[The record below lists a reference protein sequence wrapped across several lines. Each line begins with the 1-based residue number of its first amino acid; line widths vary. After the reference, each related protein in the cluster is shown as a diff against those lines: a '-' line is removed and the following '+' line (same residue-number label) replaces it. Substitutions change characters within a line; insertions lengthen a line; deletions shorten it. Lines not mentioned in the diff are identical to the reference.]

1 LCKIIEI
8 DIIQYKLLDK
18 LTKNAQRKSSVF
30 SRPKPISY
38 DVMIYTVSIAIYL
51 FVLVG
56 IGIYKTKMVK
66 SSEDFMVAG
75 RILPWYILVGTL
87 LATWMGSGSLFS
99 GAGLGYRNGPAA
111 LWSSAGAWLGI
122 ALIYFIA
129 KRIRNFGKITVP
141 DIFEIRYGNFAAVL
155 ATITTVIAYTTIV
168 SYQFRGGGK
177 VLSMVSDGMISLEA
191 GIIITAV
198 FAISYT
204 VLAGMF
210 SVVYTDVV
218 NGVLMTIGVLTAL
231 AVMIINI
238 GGLGEMVQI
247 ADQAGKWSM
256 FGNWAAERSGDISG
270 PIIAMS
276 FFVPTMLLLM
286 GDANMY
292 QRIFSAKDG
301 GSAKKAVFFWV
312 IGVVILE
319 SSISFLGLTGSVA
332 AEKGL
337 LPDLVQNEQ
346 QVVFLEAMKTGS
358 APLPSDFLSA
368 RQSGSESVIPAI
380 AIHGGLPLIIGLI
393 LVSTMMAIIVST
405 ADSFLLIPA
414 TNLTRDVYQKHINT
428 SASEKQIILVSRALV
443 LILGLIAFLL
453 VSQFKTVLNAAF
465 TAYNIY
471 GASLTPSLLAAF
483 LWKRATKEGAVASIM
498 TGASITIIWTYFL
511 PNWIGFNNLNP
522 FLQEL
527 TYPAAG
533 LSILVLIVVSLLTP
547 APKKESYEQFF
558 NDSNKI

>member
-1 LCKIIEI
+1 
-8 DIIQYKLLDK
+8 
-18 LTKNAQRKSSVF
+18 
-30 SRPKPISY
+30 
-38 DVMIYTVSIAIYL
+38 MIYTVSIAIYL
-51 FVLVG
+51 FALVG
-56 IGIYKTKMVK
+56 VGIYKTKMVK
-66 SSEDFMVAG
+66 NSEDFMVAG
-75 RILPWYILVGTL
+75 RVLPWYILVGTL

-122 ALIYFIA
+122 TLIYFIA

-141 DIFEIRYGNFAAVL
+141 DIFEIRYGRFAALL
-155 ATITTVIAYTTIV
+155 ATIITVIAYTTIV

-177 VLSMVSDGMISLEA
+177 VLEMVSNGMISLEI

-218 NGVLMTIGVLTAL
+218 NGVLITIGVLAAL
-231 AVMIINI
+231 VFMLINI
-238 GGLGEMVQI
+238 GGIEEMIQI
-247 ADQAGKWSM
+247 ADQAGKWSL
-256 FGNWAAERSGDISG
+256 FGNWSAERSGDISG
-270 PIIAMS
+270 PIIALS

-312 IGVVILE
+312 VGVVILE

-332 AEKGL
+332 AEQGIM
-337 LPDLVQNEQ
+337 PDIVQNEQ
-346 QVVFLEAMKTGS
+346 GIVVRNAEILGLS
-358 APLPSDFLSA
+358 PSEDELLSA

-414 TNLTRDVYQKHINT
+414 TNLTRDVYQKYINKNAT
-428 SASEKQIILVSRALV
+428 EKKVIFISRMLV
-443 LILGLIAFLL
+443 LFLGLIAFLL

-471 GASLTPSLLAAF
+471 GASLTPALLAAF
-483 LWKRATKEGAVASIM
+483 LWKRATKEGAAISIL
-498 TGASITIIWTYFL
+498 TGSSITIIWTYLL
-511 PNWIGFNNLNP
+511 PNWSGFKNLHP

-533 LSILVLIVVSLLTP
+533 LSIFALIVVSLFTDP
-547 APKKESYEQFF
+547 PPKKVLSQFF
-558 NDSNKI
+558 NDDDL

>member
-1 LCKIIEI
+1 
-8 DIIQYKLLDK
+8 
-18 LTKNAQRKSSVF
+18 
-30 SRPKPISY
+30 
-38 DVMIYTVSIAIYL
+38 MIYTVSIAIYL
-51 FVLVG
+51 FALVG
-56 IGIYKTKMVK
+56 VGIYKTKMVK
-66 SSEDFMVAG
+66 NSEDFMVAG
-75 RILPWYILVGTL
+75 RVLPWYILVGTL

-122 ALIYFIA
+122 TLIYFIA

-141 DIFEIRYGNFAAVL
+141 DIFEIRYGRFAALL
-155 ATITTVIAYTTIV
+155 ATIITVIAYTTIV

-177 VLSMVSDGMISLEA
+177 VLEMVSNGMISLEI

-218 NGVLMTIGVLTAL
+218 NGVLITIGVLAAL
-231 AVMIINI
+231 VFMLINI
-238 GGLGEMVQI
+238 GGIEEMIQI
-247 ADQAGKWSM
+247 ADQAGKWSL
-256 FGNWAAERSGDISG
+256 FGNWSAERSGDISG
-270 PIIAMS
+270 PIIALS

-312 IGVVILE
+312 VGVVILE

-332 AEKGL
+332 AEQGIMPDIVQKEQGIVVRNSEILGL
-337 LPDLVQNEQ
+337 
-346 QVVFLEAMKTGS
+346 S
-358 APLPSDFLSA
+358 PSEDELLSA

-414 TNLTRDVYQKHINT
+414 TNLTRDVYQKYINKNAT
-428 SASEKQIILVSRALV
+428 EKKVIFISRMLV
-443 LILGLIAFLL
+443 LFLGLIAFLL

-471 GASLTPSLLAAF
+471 GASLTPALLAAF
-483 LWKRATKEGAVASIM
+483 LWKRATKEGAAISIL
-498 TGASITIIWTYFL
+498 TGSSITIIWTYLL
-511 PNWIGFNNLNP
+511 PNWSGFKNLHP

-533 LSILVLIVVSLLTP
+533 LSVFALIFVSLFTDP
-547 APKKESYEQFF
+547 PPKKVLSQFF
-558 NDSNKI
+558 NDDDL

>member
-1 LCKIIEI
+1 MT
-8 DIIQYKLLDK
+8 YLLAIVFYLFALVAIGIHK
-18 LTKNAQRKSSVF
+18 VSSV
-30 SRPKPISY
+30 K
-38 DVMIYTVSIAIYL
+38 D
-51 FVLVG
+51 
-56 IGIYKTKMVK
+56 
-66 SSEDFMVAG
+66 SEDFMVAG
-75 RILPWYILVGTL
+75 RTLPWYILVGTL

-99 GAGLGYRNGPAA
+99 GAGLGYRNGLAG

-122 ALIYFIA
+122 ALIYFIT
-129 KRIRNFGKITVP
+129 KRIRNFGKVTVP
-141 DIFEIRYGNFAAVL
+141 DIFEARYGKVAAIL

-177 VLSMVSDGMISLEA
+177 VLSMVSDGLVVIED

-218 NGVLMTIGVLTAL
+218 NGMLMTIGTIGAL
-231 AVMIINI
+231 IYLCIEVGGISEIISVA
-238 GGLGEMVQI
+238 ES
-247 ADQAGKWSM
+247 AGKWQW
-256 FGNWAAERSGDISG
+256 FGNWEAERAGDVSG
-270 PIIAMS
+270 PIIAIS

-301 GSAKKAVFFWV
+301 GSAKKAVLFWI

-319 SSISFLGLTGSVA
+319 SVVSMLGLTGAVA
-332 AEKGL
+332 ATKGII
-337 LPDLVQNEQ
+337 PDLVAEAQLGLTDSG
-346 QVVFLEAMKTGS
+346 VLLE
-358 APLPSDFLSA
+358 A

-380 AIHGGLPLIIGLI
+380 ARHAGLPLILGLL

-414 TNLTRDVYQKHINT
+414 TNLTRDIYLRYLNPAAT
-428 SASEKQIILVSRALV
+428 EKQIILVSRILV
-443 LILGLIAFLL
+443 FILGLIAFLL
-453 VSQFKTVLNAAF
+453 VSQFKTILNAAF

-471 GASLTPSLLAAF
+471 GTSITPALLAAF
-483 LWKRATKEGAVASIM
+483 LWKRATREGAIASIA
-498 TGASITIIWTYFL
+498 TGASVTIVWTFFL
-511 PNWIGFNNLNP
+511 PRWPEFVDLSP

-527 TYPAAG
+527 TYPAAT
-533 LSILVLIVVSLLTP
+533 LSVLALVVVSLFTP
-547 APKKESYEQFF
+547 APKNEDLNQFF
-558 NDSNKI
+558 DETN

>member
-1 LCKIIEI
+1 
-8 DIIQYKLLDK
+8 
-18 LTKNAQRKSSVF
+18 
-30 SRPKPISY
+30 
-38 DVMIYTVSIAIYL
+38 MIYTVSIAIYL
-51 FVLVG
+51 LALVG
-56 IGIYKTKMVK
+56 VGIYKTKMVK

-122 ALIYFIA
+122 FLIYFIA

-218 NGVLMTIGVLTAL
+218 NGVLMTIGVLAAL

-238 GGLGEMVQI
+238 GGVGEMIQ
-247 ADQAGKWSM
+247 AANQAGKWSI

-270 PIIAMS
+270 PIIAIS

-358 APLPSDFLSA
+358 APLPIDLLSA

-511 PNWIGFNNLNP
+511 PNWSGFNNLNP

-533 LSILVLIVVSLLTP
+533 LSILVLIVVSLFTP
-547 APKKESYEQFF
+547 APKKEVYEQFF

>member
-1 LCKIIEI
+1 
-8 DIIQYKLLDK
+8 
-18 LTKNAQRKSSVF
+18 
-30 SRPKPISY
+30 
-38 DVMIYTVSIAIYL
+38 MIYAVSIAIYL
-51 FVLVG
+51 LALVG
-56 IGIYKTKMVK
+56 VGIYKTKMVK

-75 RILPWYILVGTL
+75 KILPWYILVGTL

-177 VLSMVSDGMISLEA
+177 VLLMVSDGMISLEA

-238 GGLGEMVQI
+238 GGVGEMIQV

-312 IGVVILE
+312 FGVVILE

-358 APLPSDFLSA
+358 APLTSDLLSA

-380 AIHGGLPLIIGLI
+380 AIHGGLPLVIGLI

-428 SASEKQIILVSRALV
+428 NASEKQVILVSRLLV
-443 LILGLIAFLL
+443 LILGFIAFML

-483 LWKRATKEGAVASIM
+483 LWKRATKEGAVASIFA
-498 TGASITIIWTYFL
+498 GATVTILWTYIL
-511 PNWIGFNNLNP
+511 PQWKGFNLLHP
-522 FLQEL
+522 MLQEL

-533 LSILVLIVVSLLTP
+533 LSIAILIIVSLLTP
-547 APKKESYEQFF
+547 APPKDVYAQFF
-558 NDSNKI
+558 NDSPRMN